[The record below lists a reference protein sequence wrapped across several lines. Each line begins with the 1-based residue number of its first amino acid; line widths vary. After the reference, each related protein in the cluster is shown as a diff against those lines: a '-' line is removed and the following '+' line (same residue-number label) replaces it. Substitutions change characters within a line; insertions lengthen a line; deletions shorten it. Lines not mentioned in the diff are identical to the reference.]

1 MIEFKDVSFSYNSGA
16 INKNDDEDTNKGN
29 LRNINLTVDDGEF
42 VILTGSSGCGKTTLI
57 RLINGLI
64 PNFFNGDISGRV
76 LLNGKDISEM
86 SLYDLSS
93 KVGSVFQNPRSQFFN
108 VDTTSEL
115 AFGCENHGLEVSEIK
130 KRVNT
135 VTKKLNME
143 KLMGRNIFA
152 MSGGE
157 KQKIAC
163 GSVAAVQPDIYV
175 LDEPSSNLDV
185 YATEELR
192 KFLVMLKSAGK
203 TVIIAEHRLYY
214 LADLADRVIVMDE
227 GTVKY
232 DRSMND
238 FKKLSQNEREAMGLR
253 SLSLSDPAVHPHNFS
268 ERKAN
273 GIWHINDLRFRYKG
287 DDEDVLHIKDENISS
302 GRLTAVIGHNGAGK
316 TTFSR
321 VLCGLE
327 KRAKGTI
334 EKDGKAYN
342 SRQRLKLCYM
352 IMQDVNHQLFTES
365 VLDEILISMENK
377 NEDEAMEIMRK
388 MDLAKYSSCHPMSLS
403 GGQKQRTSIASA
415 MAAKREIFIFDEPTS
430 GLDLYHMKQ
439 VASALSALADN
450 GKTVIVVTHDIEF
463 ILMCCDEA
471 VHLEDGDITE
481 HYVLDSEV
489 NRKRLLDF
497 FNV

>member
-29 LRNINLTVDDGEF
+29 LRNIDLTVDDGEF

-64 PNFFNGDISGRV
+64 PNFFNGDISGKV

-232 DRSMND
+232 DRSMNE

>member
-1 MIEFKDVSFSYNSGA
+1 
-16 INKNDDEDTNKGN
+16 
-29 LRNINLTVDDGEF
+29 
-42 VILTGSSGCGKTTLI
+42 
-57 RLINGLI
+57 
-64 PNFFNGDISGRV
+64 
-76 LLNGKDISEM
+76 
-86 SLYDLSS
+86 
-93 KVGSVFQNPRSQFFN
+93 
-108 VDTTSEL
+108 
-115 AFGCENHGLEVSEIK
+115 
-130 KRVNT
+130 
-135 VTKKLNME
+135 
-143 KLMGRNIFA
+143 
-152 MSGGE
+152 
-157 KQKIAC
+157 
-163 GSVAAVQPDIYV
+163 
-175 LDEPSSNLDV
+175 
-185 YATEELR
+185 
-192 KFLVMLKSAGK
+192 
-203 TVIIAEHRLYY
+203 
-214 LADLADRVIVMDE
+214 
-227 GTVKY
+227 
-232 DRSMND
+232 MND
-238 FKKLSQNEREAMGLR
+238 FKKLSQNERETMGLR
-253 SLSLSDPAVHPHNFS
+253 SLSLTAPAVHQHKFS
-268 ERKAN
+268 ERKAT

-302 GRLTAVIGHNGAGK
+302 GRITAVIGHNGAGK

-365 VLDEILISMENK
+365 VLDEILISMDNK
-377 NEDEAMEIMRK
+377 DEAEAMEIMRK

-463 ILMCCDEA
+463 VLMCCDEV
-471 VHLEDGDITE
+471 VHLEGGDITE
-481 HYVLDSEV
+481 HYVLDSEES
-489 NRKRLLDF
+489 RKRLLDF

>member
-1 MIEFKDVSFSYNSGA
+1 MIEFKDLSFSYNSGD
-16 INKNDDEDTNKGN
+16 INKNDEADTNKGS
-29 LRNINLTVDDGEF
+29 LRNIDLTVNDGEF
-42 VILTGSSGCGKTTLI
+42 VLLTGGSGCGKTTLI
-57 RLINGLI
+57 RFINGLI
-64 PNFFNGDISGRV
+64 PNFFSGDISGKV
-76 LLNGKDISEM
+76 LLDGKDISEM
-86 SLYDLSS
+86 SLYDLSA

-115 AFGCENHGLEVSEIK
+115 AFGCENHGMEVSEIK
-130 KRVNT
+130 KRINT
-135 VTKKLNME
+135 VTEKLDMKKLI
-143 KLMGRNIFA
+143 GRNIFA

-185 YATEELR
+185 YATDELR
-192 KFLVMLKSAGK
+192 KFLVMLKSEGK
-203 TVIIAEHRLYY
+203 TVIIVEHRLYY

-227 GTVKY
+227 GTIKY
-232 DRSMND
+232 DSPMED
-238 FKKLSQNEREAMGLR
+238 FKKLSENKRADMGLR
-253 SLSLSDPAVHPHNFS
+253 ALSLMDAAVGQHGFT
-268 ERKAN
+268 ERKA
-273 GIWHINDLRFRYKG
+273 GDSWHINDLRFRFKG
-287 DDEDVLHIKDENISS
+287 ENEDVLHIKDENISS
-302 GRLTAVIGHNGAGK
+302 GRITAVIGHNGAGK

-327 KRAKGTI
+327 KRAKGSI
-334 EKDGKAYN
+334 EKDGKSYN

-365 VLDEILISMENK
+365 VLDEILVSMENK
-377 NEDEAMEIMRK
+377 NEDEAMNILRQ
-388 MDLAKYSSCHPMSLS
+388 MDLDKYSSSHPMSLS
-403 GGQKQRTSIASA
+403 GGQKQRASIASA

-439 VASALSALADN
+439 VASALAALADE

-463 ILMCCDEA
+463 VLMCCDEV
-471 VHLEDGDITE
+471 VHLEDGNITE
-481 HYVLDSEV
+481 HYVLDSETS
-489 NRKRLLDF
+489 RKQLLDF

>member
-29 LRNINLTVDDGEF
+29 LRNIDLTVDDGEF

-64 PNFFNGDISGRV
+64 PNFFNGDISGKV

-203 TVIIAEHRLYY
+203 
-214 LADLADRVIVMDE
+214 
-227 GTVKY
+227 K
-232 DRSMND
+232 
-238 FKKLSQNEREAMGLR
+238 
-253 SLSLSDPAVHPHNFS
+253 
-268 ERKAN
+268 
-273 GIWHINDLRFRYKG
+273 
-287 DDEDVLHIKDENISS
+287 
-302 GRLTAVIGHNGAGK
+302 
-316 TTFSR
+316 
-321 VLCGLE
+321 
-327 KRAKGTI
+327 
-334 EKDGKAYN
+334 
-342 SRQRLKLCYM
+342 
-352 IMQDVNHQLFTES
+352 
-365 VLDEILISMENK
+365 
-377 NEDEAMEIMRK
+377 
-388 MDLAKYSSCHPMSLS
+388 
-403 GGQKQRTSIASA
+403 
-415 MAAKREIFIFDEPTS
+415 
-430 GLDLYHMKQ
+430 
-439 VASALSALADN
+439 
-450 GKTVIVVTHDIEF
+450 
-463 ILMCCDEA
+463 
-471 VHLEDGDITE
+471 
-481 HYVLDSEV
+481 
-489 NRKRLLDF
+489 
-497 FNV
+497 

>member
-29 LRNINLTVDDGEF
+29 LRNIDLTVDDGEF

-64 PNFFNGDISGRV
+64 PNFFNGDISGKV

-86 SLYDLSS
+86 TLYDLSS